1 MKAGKGGKKG
11 GTRRN
16 RKKRKNS
23 PGSILNC
30 GKKKGGKERR
40 WKKEEIEEGEPGAL
54 RNDSMLT
61 IKWDFQY
68 LPGKY
73 YGDIRRSSRRMN
85 PLFSRI
91 ISILS
96 ISRFRVR
103 SNMRYR
109 RKIISLYRPTRH
121 RIRESFDP
129 YNFRIARNLKY
140 LSSRRCGVVRGNR
153 RVYFSPPFTI
163 CVYIYLERG
172 YENRLHHLVFLILV
186 RKRLTKIKFLKRCT
200 KLYHE

>member
-1 MKAGKGGKKG
+1 VELRAIVFNRVHPGFLPSSVVLESTSFKCALSLRSSPSITPVYPTKNGLVRFGAVWWFLRYCGAIENIFIKYRPHTAGGSRGFVRRPMKAGKGGKKG

-16 RKKRKNS
+16 RKKKKKHS

-91 ISILS
+91 ISALS
-96 ISRFRVR
+96 VNRF
-103 SNMRYR
+103 
-109 RKIISLYRPTRH
+109 SL
-121 RIRESFDP
+121 
-129 YNFRIARNLKY
+129 
-140 LSSRRCGVVRGNR
+140 
-153 RVYFSPPFTI
+153 
-163 CVYIYLERG
+163 
-172 YENRLHHLVFLILV
+172 
-186 RKRLTKIKFLKRCT
+186 
-200 KLYHE
+200 

>member
-1 MKAGKGGKKG
+1 VHGGRFLRYCRAIENIFIKYRPHTESGGSRGFVLRPMKAGKGGKKG

-103 SNMRYR
+103 SNMQYR
-109 RKIISLYRPTRH
+109 WKIILLYRLTRH
-121 RIRESFDP
+121 RVRESFHP

-140 LSSRRCGVVRGNR
+140 LSSRRVELYVEIVARTW
-153 RVYFSPPFTI
+153 VFSF
-163 CVYIYLERG
+163 Y
-172 YENRLHHLVFLILV
+172 
-186 RKRLTKIKFLKRCT
+186 
-200 KLYHE
+200 

>member
-73 YGDIRRSSRRMN
+73 YGDIRRSLSSRRMN

-96 ISRFRVR
+96 VNRFSHKAFEYAV
-103 SNMRYR
+103 SLS
-109 RKIISLYRPTRH
+109 KIISLYQLTR
-121 RIRESFDP
+121 RQVNNLIQFFQFS
-129 YNFRIARNLKY
+129 RIARNLKY
-140 LSSRRCGVVRGNR
+140 RFYYIEPLCRYCRCIFEISLCRMYFRALSAT
-153 RVYFSPPFTI
+153 TI
-163 CVYIYLERG
+163 S
-172 YENRLHHLVFLILV
+172 HF
-186 RKRLTKIKFLKRCT
+186 
-200 KLYHE
+200 

>member
-103 SNMRYR
+103 SNISQYR
-109 RKIISLYRPTRH
+109 WKIILLYRLTRH
-121 RIRESFDP
+121 RVRASFDP
-129 YNFRIARNLKY
+129 YNFPIARNLKY
-140 LSSRRCGVVRGNR
+140 LSFR
-153 RVYFSPPFTI
+153 RVKLYVGYVSLRILAFLLYYL
-163 CVYIYLERG
+163 YIFRARL
-172 YENRLHHLVFLILV
+172 YENRPPPSCVFNP
-186 RKRLTKIKFLKRCT
+186 RLKKFN
-200 KLYHE
+200 